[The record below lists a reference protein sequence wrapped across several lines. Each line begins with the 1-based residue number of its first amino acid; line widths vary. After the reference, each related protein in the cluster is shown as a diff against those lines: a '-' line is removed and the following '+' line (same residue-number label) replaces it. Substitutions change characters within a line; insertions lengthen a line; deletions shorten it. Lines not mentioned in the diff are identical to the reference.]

1 MPIVLHLQR
10 EKKEEGKVKL
20 GLLDD
25 LNLAEFGFAL
35 FPNAKFA

>member
-1 MPIVLHLQR
+1 MPIVLHLQG
-10 EKKEEGKVKL
+10 KKGEEGKVKL

-25 LNLAEFGFAL
+25 LNLAGFGFAL